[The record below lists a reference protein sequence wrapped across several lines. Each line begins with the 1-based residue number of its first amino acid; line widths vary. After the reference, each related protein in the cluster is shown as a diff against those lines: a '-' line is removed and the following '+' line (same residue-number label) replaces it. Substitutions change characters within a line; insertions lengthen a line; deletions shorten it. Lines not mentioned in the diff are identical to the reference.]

1 MSDILTPCQKVC
13 ALDPVSGLCRGCG
26 RTGEEIA
33 GWLGMSDGERKRIM
47 AILPARL
54 ASIASTPA
62 GKIAAQ

>member
-1 MSDILTPCQKVC
+1 MPNILTPCQNVC

-26 RTGEEIA
+26 RNAEEIA
-33 GWLGMSDGERKRIM
+33 GWLDMSDSERKRIM

-62 GKIAAQ
+62 GKTAAQ